1 MLCFVYKYKPVR
13 RNIPSW
19 FLSVLPSF
27 IWVACSRDP
36 IKSTEEPVT
45 VRLVPPPTTPSIG
58 CLGAC
63 KLHRHH
69 PVDSRL
75 PPPALLR
82 VRCRTWSRV
91 MRNAALC
98 TQVLMLPSLP
108 ERLQLSPSLLPT
120 HSFVHCAHA
129 AARYAEGGSCSLNH
143 KVIFCRKLLFKDLLH
158 QFCGS

>member
-1 MLCFVYKYKPVR
+1 MLASFVCGLETP
-13 RNIPSW
+13 W
-19 FLSVLPSF
+19 WLLWGAF
-27 IWVACSRDP
+27 SRDP
-36 IKSTEEPVT
+36 MKSTEEPVT
-45 VRLVPPPTTPSIG
+45 VRLVPPPPTTSYPAPPPTTPSIG

-98 TQVLMLPSLP
+98 TQVLMLPSLL
-108 ERLQLSPSLLPT
+108 ERLQLSPS
-120 HSFVHCAHA
+120 
-129 AARYAEGGSCSLNH
+129 
-143 KVIFCRKLLFKDLLH
+143 
-158 QFCGS
+158 